1 MPKFSEMQIN
11 SFSTQ
16 ETITR
21 KKDYDKIIERD
32 RGKLLMSQF
41 KLRDA
46 GVPVIILVSG
56 GQTSGYTRVMNLLN
70 EWMDTRFIQTHVH
83 RPDSDEEADRPYFW
97 KYWRQFPA
105 AGSTGLFLGG
115 WYTQPFLERLH
126 GKCDLSCFRKRITG
140 IKEMEQLLA
149 VDGALIVKIWLHLD
163 YNQKQQNKEEA
174 TNNRPESTWQVTMD
188 DWQGDFTYDKKMELV
203 SELTESTHKPHAP
216 WFKVDATDANTCD
229 VSVMHL
235 LTKVFEEHLQR
246 GSSDTSAV
254 NGTPLPEVTQKPLDR
269 IDLKVKLKRS
279 LYKEKMAGFWESIY
293 VKAWQAHQRK
303 QSVVIVL
310 EGSDAAGKGGS
321 IRRLI
326 HCLDARLYQ
335 VIQIAAPTKEEKSRH
350 YLWRFWMQIP
360 RAGFLT
366 IYDRSWYGRVLVE
379 RVENFATEE
388 EWKRAYAEINHFEK
402 QLTESGIIVLKFW
415 LQISKKEQMKRF
427 KKREKTDYKQYKL
440 TDEDWR
446 NRKKWD
452 EYADAVNDMIAYT
465 DTDYAPWHLV
475 SAEDKKSARVS
486 LLEAVETA
494 LAAHEPESEPVPV
507 AEPLPESEAG
517 LESSGESAQ

>member
-1 MPKFSEMQIN
+1 MIPYATAEKIKKN
-11 SFSTQ
+11 
-16 ETITR
+16 
-21 KKDYDKIIERD
+21 KDYNKIIERD
-32 RGKLLMSQF
+32 RGALLLNQF
-41 KLRDA
+41 RLRDA

-56 GQTSGYTRVMNLLN
+56 TQTSGYTRVMNLLN

-105 AGSTGLFLGG
+105 SGSTGLFLGG
-115 WYTQPFLERLH
+115 WYTQPFLDRLH

-163 YNQKQQNKEEA
+163 YDQKRQNKEED

-188 DWQGDFTYDKKMELV
+188 DWQGGYSYDKKMKLV
-203 SELTESTHKPHAP
+203 TELTETTHQPHAP
-216 WFKVDATDANTCD
+216 WYKIDATDARTCD
-229 VSVMHL
+229 ISVMHL
-235 LTKVFEEHLQR
+235 LTGVFSEYLKR
-246 GSSDTSAV
+246 GGPDTSAV
-254 NGTPLPEVTQKPLDR
+254 NGRPLPEVTSKPLDR
-269 IDLKVKLKRS
+269 IDLGLEYKRK
-279 LYKEKMAGFWESIY
+279 LYKKKMSYFWESIY
-293 VKAWQAHQRK
+293 VKAWQAHHRK
-303 QSVVIVL
+303 KSVVVVL

-335 VIQIAAPTKEEKSRH
+335 VIQIAAPTQEEKAHH

-379 RVENFATEE
+379 RVEGFAEEE

-402 QLTESGIIVLKFW
+402 QLTESGITVLKFW
-415 LQISKKEQMKRF
+415 LQISKDEQMKRF
-427 KKREKTDYKQYKL
+427 KQREKTDYKQYKL

-452 EYADAVNDMIAYT
+452 EYADAVNDMLAYT
-465 DTDYAPWHLV
+465 DTDYAPWHLI
-475 SAEDKKSARVS
+475 SAEDKKNARIS
-486 LLEAVETA
+486 LLEAVDTA
-494 LAAHEPESEPVPV
+494 LAVHETDADNGTDPEEVMQ
-507 AEPLPESEAG
+507 G
-517 LESSGESAQ
+517 